1 MKRLTV
7 ETGVDV
13 RRWDTYT
20 VEVPDDWTLDGEEAE
35 KYLLARIRK
44 QDAKPE
50 YTEYENE
57 HQDFPAGELTLIEWK
72 TDGQPA

>member
-1 MKRLTV
+1 MKKLTV

-20 VEVPDDWTLDGEEAE
+20 VEVPDDWALDGDEAE
-35 KYLLARIRK
+35 AYLLERIRK
-44 QDAKPE
+44 QEAKPE

-57 HQDFPAGELTLIEWK
+57 HQDFPAGDTVIIEWGNK
-72 TDGQPA
+72 G